1 MYYALTRTVT
11 HGSQDDIESDT
22 ICISADK
29 DSLREHMHTIYAIA
43 KHINVVKQTDDKIV
57 IRLTPKQEEAPNYI
71 AFTINPY
78 DEPIDMANNTIY
90 AHLRN
95 ANKVSIPSIGISQIG
110 AEIST
115 CIKADSP
122 SLVIGLALSIINS
135 ASRQLQISIDELM
148 FHLKQ
153 MYLDNKSDM
162 ENPEHGDDG
171 NDDK

>member
-1 MYYALTRTVT
+1 MYYTLTRTVM
-11 HGSQDDIESDT
+11 HNSQDDIESDT
-22 ICISADK
+22 LCISANK
-29 DSLREHMHTIYAIA
+29 NLLREHMHAIYAIA
-43 KHINVVKQTDDKIV
+43 KNINVVKQTDDKIV
-57 IRLTPKQEEAPNYI
+57 IRLTPKANEAPDYI

-95 ANKVSIPSIGISQIG
+95 ANKVSIPSIGVSQIG

-122 SLVIGLALSIINS
+122 ELAIGLALSVINS
-135 ASRQLQISIDELM
+135 TSRQLQMPIDELLL
-148 FHLKQ
+148 HLKR

-162 ENPEHGDDG
+162 ENPEHGDDS